1 MEKLNNLRKR
11 LDFSHDIGQLL
22 VGEWREQQKLRQR
35 RGSQCS
41 LFHIFLHIS
50 TKIVNLNQF
59 SDLSPTFINFPRFS
73 RSKADTADAADAPVA
88 AAPSGARATTFEEV
102 KPGGSGEARRGKPIQ
117 AIHFDGEIWGK
128 NGEKPRQF

>member
-35 RGSQCS
+35 RGPQCS

-50 TKIVNLNQF
+50 TKIVNLNQLPQIF
-59 SDLSPTFINFPRFS
+59 TAF
-73 RSKADTADAADAPVA
+73 KADTADAADAGDAPVA

-128 NGEKPRQF
+128 NGEKPWQF